1 MNFRE
6 LLLLG
11 LVGWTAIGVVGTAV
25 SLKQGEK
32 TKALRGAAWIVVVWS
47 VYLGVLIGVSLL
59 QKRHIVAMG
68 EEQCYDE
75 MCFTVMRADELPGFP
90 AHEARR
96 LIRVSVRVSNRGHK
110 AESEGLIRAY
120 LEDARG
126 RLWGESPGL
135 SGVRLTTRVAA
146 GSSIVSEPV
155 FDVASDATGLGLV
168 FTHGQRQPGVLVIG
182 GSDSLLHRRTVV
194 PLGR

>member
-1 MNFRE
+1 MNFQE
-6 LLLLG
+6 LLLLA
-11 LVGWTAIGVVGTAV
+11 LLGWTAIGVVGTAV
-25 SLKQGEK
+25 SLARRERA
-32 TKALRGAAWIVVVWS
+32 KAVRGATWIVGVWA
-47 VYLGVLIGVSLL
+47 VYLGVLIAVSLL
-59 QKRHIVAMG
+59 QKQRVMAMG
-68 EEQCYDE
+68 QEQCYDE
-75 MCFTVMRADELPGFP
+75 MCFTVMGADEMPGFP
-90 AHEARR
+90 GHEARR

-120 LEDARG
+120 LVDARG
-126 RLWGESPGL
+126 RLWRESPGL

-155 FDVASDATGLGLV
+155 FDVARNASGLELV